1 MASKTKG
8 PGSACIF
15 VFFFYILSSCLESS
29 YRRAVGMS
37 NATSA
42 VDDQGVAFATPLA
55 GPGGPAVGPP
65 ETGGEVILFD
75 EAVHSEAPIQY

>member
-1 MASKTKG
+1 MASNTNG
-8 PGSACIF
+8 PDSVACIF
-15 VFFFYILSSCLESS
+15 LES
-29 YRRAVGMS
+29 RRAVGMS

-42 VDDQGVAFATPLA
+42 IDDQGVAFATPLA